1 MMKIVLLADVGHLKA
16 FQWEENEQ
24 FSKPRLSLIGQWDTN
39 VPNHLRAELTD
50 QAGRFRKGSVPS
62 GPSDLSDGE
71 EHNLELERRR
81 RALKTIALR
90 MRDLLRHD
98 KNRGV
103 YLAAPAEIN
112 RQLLKQF
119 SPADR
124 ARIERNLKLDLT
136 RLPFVEVIRQFSG
149 SVKTKGA
156 GLGVFRRSKS
166 PLTPLDG
173 NKKQVKP
180 IQKTGVPSSPRQNLN
195 VKRKPSSRRPSPFRK
210 MMRKQT
216 ISNQVL
222 DQMYQEKGEG
232 DSRRTKAQTHLRRR
246 FRRSTIPAISAG

>member
-1 MMKIVLLADVGHLKA
+1 MMKIVLLADAGHLKA

-50 QAGRFRKGSVPS
+50 KAGRFRKGSVPS
-62 GPSDLSDGE
+62 GPSDLSDGK

-90 MRDLLRHD
+90 MKDLLRHH
-98 KNRGV
+98 KNAGV

-112 RQLLKQF
+112 RQLLTQF
-119 SPADR
+119 STADR
-124 ARIERNLKLDLT
+124 ARIDRNLKLDLT
-136 RLPFVEVIRQFSG
+136 RLPFVEVIRQFSR

-156 GLGVFRRSKS
+156 GLAVFRSKS

-180 IQKTGVPSSPRQNLN
+180 IQKTGVPSTPRQNMN

-216 ISNQVL
+216 ISNQIR

-232 DSRRTKAQTHLRRR
+232 DSLRTKAQTHLRRR
-246 FRRSTIPAISAG
+246 FRRSTIPAMSIG